1 MTRSDPTYEYFRADA
16 QRHIEDPNSPIETV
30 ADYFRYFGIVPP
42 ANYGRPAYKD
52 RELAQHDDLERLS
65 ETPTHTGR
73 YSIYK
78 SWGEPSP
85 TITTTRNSHDGDAD
99 D

>member
-1 MTRSDPTYEYFRADA
+1 MTRSDPAYDYFRADA
-16 QRHIEDPNSPIETV
+16 EAKGFTV
-30 ADYFRYFGIVPP
+30 LAEYFRHFGIVPP

-52 RELAQHDDLERLS
+52 RELAQHDDLERLAQQS
-65 ETPTHTGR
+65 TVTQR

-78 SWGEPSP
+78 SWGEPGE
-85 TITTTRNSHDGDAD
+85 TIVTTRNGSDGDD